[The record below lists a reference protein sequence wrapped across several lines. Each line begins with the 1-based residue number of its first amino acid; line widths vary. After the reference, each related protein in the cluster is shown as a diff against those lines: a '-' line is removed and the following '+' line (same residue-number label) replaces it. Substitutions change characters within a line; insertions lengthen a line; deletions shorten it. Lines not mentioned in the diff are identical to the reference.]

1 MLFAKAVQLSFSPEL
16 SFQAENWSTVS
27 SRKPKRPLFCN
38 SGDYLRK
45 IPVPRLKTFDKTLS
59 PTVQSLTLQW
69 RITNVWQIACDLIE
83 TRREDHSAKT
93 ILYVVP
99 LSLLH
104 LKKKS
109 KRQDPLPLCCPV
121 RLLCF
126 FFFAVAWSSQPPFPL
141 QVLTFYG
148 RRKMSFTSVKSSSS
162 VSLSEDVEYSLFES

>member
-1 MLFAKAVQLSFSPEL
+1 M
-16 SFQAENWSTVS
+16 
-27 SRKPKRPLFCN
+27 CN

-83 TRREDHSAKT
+83 TRREDHLAKT
-93 ILYVVP
+93 ILYFVP

-109 KRQDPLPLCCPV
+109 KR
-121 RLLCF
+121 
-126 FFFAVAWSSQPPFPL
+126 
-141 QVLTFYG
+141 
-148 RRKMSFTSVKSSSS
+148 
-162 VSLSEDVEYSLFES
+162 